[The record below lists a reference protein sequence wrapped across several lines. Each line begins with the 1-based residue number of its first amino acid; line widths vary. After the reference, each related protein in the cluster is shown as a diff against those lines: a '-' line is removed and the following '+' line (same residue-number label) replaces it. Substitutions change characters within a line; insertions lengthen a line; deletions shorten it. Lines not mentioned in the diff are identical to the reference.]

1 MPKINYN
8 KASFSYKG
16 KIVLSDVSFSIKDNQ
31 HCGIVGP
38 IGSGK
43 TMLLKSLMGTLPLRE
58 GARKFHVDGQEVSPY
73 EFSCLVESVES
84 SDGNKFFKPG
94 SHFYQQRYQS
104 LEDDESR
111 SLLVKEYLK
120 LLEIDLS
127 DPKVVE
133 IVAQGKI
140 TELLERKLIHLSSGQ
155 RKRLQLTI
163 AITKKPKVLLL
174 DWPYTGLDSSTRAY
188 LNNWLKEVTDQY
200 GIQLIIVA
208 NKRDLPDF
216 IDTVVAIKSR
226 PQTALADT
234 NLALKQLIKNWTDNP
249 SNQHFDAI
257 IRMKDVLLGYGD
269 VKILKGV
276 NWEVKQ
282 GELVGLQGE
291 NGSGKSSLLSLI
303 YGDNPLAYNKE
314 IYLFDKKR
322 GTGESI
328 WDIKKNIG
336 FISSEFH
343 LYMRDNITCEKLVAT
358 GYFDQLFIPRKLT
371 QQESTTI
378 DLFFTYYGVQD
389 LKEKFFD
396 QISIGEQRLVLLIR
410 AFIKNPML
418 LLLDEPFHGFDENTI
433 EKSNQLIEQMVKFS
447 GTTLIFISHDKQV
460 MPDIINK
467 YYLLSE
473 GIIHH
478 MN

>member
-1 MPKINYN
+1 MPEINYSQ
-8 KASFSYKG
+8 ASFSYKG
-16 KIVLSDVSFSIKDNQ
+16 KIVLSDISFSIKDKQ
-31 HCGIVGP
+31 HCGIVGA

-43 TMLLKSLMGTLPLRE
+43 TMLLKSLLGVLPLRDGTRE
-58 GARKFHVDGQEVSPY
+58 FSVDGEEVSPH
-73 EFSCLVESVES
+73 EFSCFVKSVES
-84 SDGNKFFKPG
+84 SETNKFFKPA

-111 SLLVKEYLK
+111 SLLVKDYLK
-120 LLEIDLS
+120 LLKIDLS
-127 DPKVVE
+127 DAHIGG
-133 IVAQGKI
+133 IVAKGKI

-174 DWPYTGLDSSTRAY
+174 DWPYTGLDTSTRFY
-188 LNNWLKEVTDQY
+188 LNDWLKEVTNEY

-208 NKRDLPDF
+208 IRRDLPDF
-216 IDTVVAIKSR
+216 IDTVVELESR
-226 PQTALADT
+226 PKAALS
-234 NLALKQLIKNWTDNP
+234 NSEQALNQLIESW
-249 SNQHFDAI
+249 SNSATNHRFDSM

-269 VKILKGV
+269 VKILKGI

-314 IYLFDKKR
+314 IYLFDRKR

-343 LYMRDNITCEKLVAT
+343 LYMNDNITCEKLVAT

-371 QQESTTI
+371 EKELTTI
-378 DLFFTYYGVQD
+378 DLFFVYYGVQD
-389 LKEKFFD
+389 LKKKFFD

-410 AFIKNPML
+410 AFIKNPLL

-433 EKSNQLIEQMVKFS
+433 FQSNLLIEKMVEYS
-447 GTTLIFISHDKQV
+447 GTTLVFITHDKQV
-460 MPDIINK
+460 MPDIIDK

-473 GIIHH
+473 GVIQ
-478 MN
+478 NLN

>member
-1 MPKINYN
+1 MPEINYSQT
-8 KASFSYKG
+8 SFSYKG
-16 KIVLSDVSFSIKDNQ
+16 KIVLSDISFSIKDKQ
-31 HCGIVGP
+31 HCGIVGA

-43 TMLLKSLMGTLPLRE
+43 TMLLKSLTGILPLRE
-58 GARKFHVDGQEVSPY
+58 GARTFRVDGVEVSPY

-84 SDGNKFFKPG
+84 SDSNKFFKPA

-111 SLLVKEYLK
+111 SLLVKEYLE
-120 LLEIDLS
+120 LLRIDLS
-127 DPKVVE
+127 DTNVSGIIAK
-133 IVAQGKI
+133 GRI
-140 TELLERKLIHLSSGQ
+140 TELLDRKLIHLSSGQ

-163 AITKKPKVLLL
+163 AITKKPRILLL

-188 LNNWLKEVTDQY
+188 LNDWLQEVTDQY

-208 NKRDLPDF
+208 NRKDLPDF
-216 IDTVVAIKSR
+216 IDTVVELENR
-226 PQTALADT
+226 PKTASSDS
-234 NLALKQLIKNWTDNP
+234 NLALDQLIESWKR
-249 SNQHFDAI
+249 SASQLRFDSMI
-257 IRMKDVLLGYGD
+257 CMKEVLLGYGD
-269 VKILKGV
+269 VQILKGV

-282 GELVGLQGE
+282 GELIGLQGE
-291 NGSGKSSLLSLI
+291 NGSGKSSLLSLV

-314 IYLFDKKR
+314 IYLFDRKR

-343 LYMRDNITCEKLVAT
+343 LYMSDNITCEKLVAT

-371 QQESTTI
+371 ELEQVTI
-378 DLFFTYYGVQD
+378 DLFFDYYGVQD
-389 LKEKFFD
+389 LKKKFFD

-410 AFIKNPML
+410 AFIKNPLL

-433 EKSNQLIEQMVKFS
+433 AKSNLLIEKMVEYS
-447 GTTLIFISHDKQV
+447 GTTLVFISHDKQV

-467 YYLLSE
+467 YYLLQE
-473 GIIHH
+473 GTIHQI
-478 MN
+478 N